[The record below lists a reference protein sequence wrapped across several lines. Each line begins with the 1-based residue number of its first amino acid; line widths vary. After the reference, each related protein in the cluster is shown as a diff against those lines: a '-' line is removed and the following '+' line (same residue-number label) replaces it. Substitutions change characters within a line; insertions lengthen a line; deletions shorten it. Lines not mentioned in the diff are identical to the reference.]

1 MKDWRWLVTPT
12 RLPLVGKKQVKR
24 IKEGIVSHG
33 ALWPPTAPG
42 QASASQADVRQCFL
56 TE

>member
-24 IKEGIVSHG
+24 IKEGSVSHG
-33 ALWPPTAPG
+33 AMWPPTAPG
-42 QASASQADVRQCFL
+42 QASASQADVRQCLL